1 MQFPKGFAHG
11 ELLRGRRVGGLLLAE
26 LAYEPG
32 QRLAP
37 HAHANARFVL
47 VLRGSFTE
55 TVSGR
60 PRTATPSTLIFRPAR
75 ESHAQ
80 TYHERGARL
89 LLMDMSPAWLERA
102 REEAHVIS
110 ESATFRGGLLL
121 HLAHR
126 LHNEFNR
133 RDEVSKLAIEGIGL
147 GIVAEA
153 SRRLAPAR
161 EAKAPRWLE
170 QARETLHAKFAERLS
185 VEGMARAVGV
195 HPVHL
200 ARSFKQHYHC
210 TLGEYVR
217 NLRIEFACHEIAFSD
232 VPLSQVALVG
242 GFADQSH
249 CSRIFKSHTGMT
261 PAEYRQLARAR

>member
-11 ELLRGRRVGGLLLAE
+11 ELLRGRRVGELLLAE
-26 LAYEPG
+26 LAYAPG

-55 TVSGR
+55 TVNGR
-60 PRTATPSTLIFRPAR
+60 PRTATPSSLIFRPPR
-75 ESHAQ
+75 EVHAQ
-80 TYHERGARL
+80 VHHERGARVL
-89 LLMDMSPAWLERA
+89 VMDMSPAWLERA
-102 REEAHVIS
+102 REEAPVIG
-110 ESATFRGGLLL
+110 ESASFRGGLLL

-126 LHNEFNR
+126 LHDEFNR
-133 RDEVSKLAIEGIGL
+133 RDEVSKLAIEGIFL
-147 GIVAEA
+147 GILAEA
-153 SRRLAPAR
+153 SRRMAPAP
-161 EAKAPRWLE
+161 ESKAPRWLE
-170 QARETLHAKFAERLS
+170 QVRELLHANFADRLS
-185 VEGMARAVGV
+185 LDDLGRAVGV

-200 ARSFKQHYHC
+200 ARSFKQHNHC

-217 NLRIEFACHEIAFSD
+217 NLRVEFACREIAFSD
-232 VPLSQVALVG
+232 APLSQVALVG

-249 CSRIFKSHTGMT
+249 FTRIFKSHTGMT

>member
-1 MQFPKGFAHG
+1 MQFPRGFAHG

-26 LAYEPG
+26 LAYAPG

-55 TVSGR
+55 TVNGR
-60 PRTATPSTLIFRPAR
+60 PRTATPSTLIFRPPR
-75 ESHAQ
+75 EMHAQ

-89 LLMDMSPAWLERA
+89 LVIDMAPPWLERA
-102 REEAHVIS
+102 REEAPLIR
-110 ESATFRGGLLL
+110 EAADFRGGLLL

-126 LHNEFNR
+126 LHDEFNR
-133 RDEVSKLAIEGIGL
+133 RDEVSKLAIEGIFL
-147 GIVAEA
+147 GVLAEA

-161 EAKAPRWLE
+161 EGKAPRWLE
-170 QARETLHAKFAERLS
+170 QARDLLHANFAERLS
-185 VEGMARAVGV
+185 IEEIARVVGV

-200 ARSFKQHYHC
+200 ARCFKQHNHC

-217 NLRIEFACHEIAFSD
+217 NLRIEFACREIAFSD
-232 VPLSQVALVG
+232 APLSQVALVG

-249 CSRIFKSHTGMT
+249 FTRIFKSHTGMT
-261 PAEYRQLARAR
+261 PAEYRLLVRAR